1 MLVIEERSSNS
12 YCIWK
17 AIRKSHLNLNGTDFV
32 AQCKYLL
39 KLLNLLKESRQ
50 LYVILIVIVGMHE
63 ITWLPEPRTAERTG
77 TTEKLLHFILS
88 GKT

>member
-32 AQCKYLL
+32 AQCKYLI
-39 KLLNLLKESRQ
+39 KLLTESRQ
-50 LYVILIVIVGMHE
+50 LRVILIVIVGMHE
-63 ITWLPEPRTAERTG
+63 ITWLLVPRTAERIG

-88 GKT
+88 GRT